1 MLTVRARALLQG
13 RLAPSP
19 EDVLAMAKP
28 VLIHRM
34 ALTFSARARGEDL
47 GKIIDTIAAGLQTS
61 EAAA

>member
-1 MLTVRARALLQG
+1 
-13 RLAPSP
+13 
-19 EDVLAMAKP
+19 MAKP